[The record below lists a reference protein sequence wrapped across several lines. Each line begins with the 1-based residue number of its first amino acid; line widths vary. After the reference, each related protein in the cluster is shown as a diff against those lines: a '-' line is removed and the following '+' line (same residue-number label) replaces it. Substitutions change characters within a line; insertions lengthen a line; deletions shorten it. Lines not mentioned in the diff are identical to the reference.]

1 MSPHTTEL
9 VSGAVCYGTALLI
22 AASVALRA
30 RRSYRG
36 ARTYPE
42 VAARYAAE
50 RQAERDRD
58 DAGWRRLM
66 DAVWYADGE
75 PVPPECDPLI
85 VTNPETPQQGDEA
98 R

>member
-22 AASVALRA
+22 AASVAVRA
-30 RRSYRG
+30 RRSCRG
-36 ARTYPE
+36 TRTYPE
-42 VAARYAAE
+42 VEAAYRAE
-50 RQAERDRD
+50 RQADRDRD

-66 DAVWYADGE
+66 QAVWCADGE

-85 VTNPETPQQGDEA
+85 VSNPKIPQRGD
-98 R
+98 RG